1 MQSGDEQ
8 DKLMTFMMGRS
19 DDEGRMR
26 KFQDSSWTAGS
37 VNLKVFRLAFCSMG
51 SMHANLLRLAS
62 RAAAL
67 LYLSGSCAG
76 LSSQT
81 PEFPDPQRLSLAQA
95 IQRAQQNE
103 PVFANALAA
112 QKTASI
118 DHYLAKAALL
128 PSATYHNQALYT
140 QPNGQTNQGGQ
151 VGAQPSPVFIANNAI
166 HEYTSQ
172 AAITEMLSFRQLA
185 DLHIASANAARA
197 AAGLEVARRGLVG
210 SVVNLYYS
218 VQASET
224 KQRLLTD
231 ALNEAQT
238 FTDMTQKREAAREVA
253 RADVIKAQLQQ
264 QQRQRDLSDATL
276 AADKARLELAVLLFP
291 DPRTR
296 YVTDAAATQSALP
309 THDEV
314 NRLASAN
321 NPEIRSALADL
332 EAGDAEVTSA
342 KAAYLPDLALNFNYG
357 IDAPQFAKR
366 GPDDARNL
374 GYSMTATVDIPLWD
388 WFSTQKRVKQSEI
401 RRDAA
406 KVTLTATQRRL
417 IATLEESYAE
427 AAAARD
433 QADLLDLTVH
443 TAAESLRL
451 TKLRYTAG
459 EATALEVVDAQTA
472 YLAARSAQA
481 DGIVR
486 YQTAQAELQVLTG
499 TL

>member
-1 MQSGDEQ
+1 
-8 DKLMTFMMGRS
+8 MGR
-19 DDEGRMR
+19 
-26 KFQDSSWTAGS
+26 
-37 VNLKVFRLAFCSMG
+37 
-51 SMHANLLRLAS
+51 MHVNLLRLVS
-62 RAAAL
+62 RAATVF
-67 LYLSGSCAG
+67 YLSGICAG
-76 LSSQT
+76 LNAQT
-81 PEFPDPQRLSLAQA
+81 PPDPGPQRLSLAQA

-128 PSATYHNQALYT
+128 PSATYHNQVLYT

-151 VGAQPSPVFIANNAI
+151 VGAQPSPVFIANNAV

-172 AAITEMLSFRQLA
+172 AAITETLGFKQLA
-185 DLHIASANAARA
+185 DVHVASANAARA
-197 AAGLEVARRGLVG
+197 AAELEIARRGLVG

-224 KQRLLTD
+224 KQRLLND
-231 ALNEAQT
+231 ALHEAQA
-238 FTDMTQKREAAREVA
+238 FTDVTQKREAAREVA
-253 RADVIKAQLQQ
+253 RADVVKAQLQQ
-264 QQRQRDLSDATL
+264 QQRQRELSDAKL

-291 DPRTR
+291 DPRTS
-296 YVTDAAATQSALP
+296 YITDAAAAPGALP

-314 NRLASAN
+314 NQLASAN
-321 NPEIRSALADL
+321 NPELRSALADL
-332 EAGDAEVTSA
+332 QAGNAEVISA

-357 IDAPQFAKR
+357 IDAPQFAKS
-366 GPDDARNL
+366 GPDDVRNL
-374 GYSMTATVDIPLWD
+374 GYSMSATVDIPVWD

-417 IATLEESYAE
+417 IATLEEAYAE

-433 QADLLDLTVH
+433 QADLLDLTVR

-459 EATALEVVDAQTA
+459 EATALEVVDAQA
-472 YLAARSAQA
+472 AFLAAESAQA

-486 YQTAQAELQVLTG
+486 YQTAQAELQILTG